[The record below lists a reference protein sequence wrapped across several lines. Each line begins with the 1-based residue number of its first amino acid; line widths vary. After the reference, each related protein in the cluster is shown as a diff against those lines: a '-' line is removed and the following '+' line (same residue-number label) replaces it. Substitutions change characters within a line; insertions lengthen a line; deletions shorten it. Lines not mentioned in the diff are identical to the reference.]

1 MRRAPGIVAILIFIS
16 VLLLI
21 DFYVFQGLRT
31 LTSGLE
37 NKTRKIISWV
47 YWGIN
52 FFLLLWLIWMFLFL
66 FLNSTGGIPK
76 SFSIFFGIW
85 TLFFIPKLVFA
96 TFLIGEDVFR
106 LLRGVFALGNNA
118 ISNGDE
124 MAFSSSRRKFIS
136 AVAAGVATIPFLGI
150 LHGLTLGKF
159 NYRVIRQT
167 VFFPDLPKTFDGFT
181 ITQLSD
187 IHVGS
192 FDSEKDR
199 EEVKNAI
206 DLANDQKSDLFVFT
220 GDLVNN
226 KASEMDPWTNIFKG
240 LHSPYGQYSILGNHD
255 YGDYVSWP
263 SDKAKA
269 ENMEELYS
277 IHKKIGFNLL
287 RNTSVE
293 IEKNGES
300 LSLIGVENWGK
311 GEFKKVGDLDLA
323 MKNVPDESFKIL
335 LSHDPSHFDKIVSC
349 YKSHVHLTLSGH
361 THGAQ
366 FGVEIPWLK
375 WSPIQ
380 YRYPHWAG
388 LYSVNGRS
396 LYVNRGFGFLA
407 FPARVGIWPEITV
420 ITLKRG
426 SSVA

>member
-76 SFSIFFGIW
+76 SFSIFFGFW

-206 DLANDQKSDLFVFT
+206 DLANDQKSF
-220 GDLVNN
+220 
-226 KASEMDPWTNIFKG
+226 
-240 LHSPYGQYSILGNHD
+240 
-255 YGDYVSWP
+255 
-263 SDKAKA
+263 
-269 ENMEELYS
+269 
-277 IHKKIGFNLL
+277 
-287 RNTSVE
+287 
-293 IEKNGES
+293 
-300 LSLIGVENWGK
+300 
-311 GEFKKVGDLDLA
+311 
-323 MKNVPDESFKIL
+323 KNVRPRI
-335 LSHDPSHFDKIVSC
+335 HFTCLIV
-349 YKSHVHLTLSGH
+349 Y
-361 THGAQ
+361 
-366 FGVEIPWLK
+366 
-375 WSPIQ
+375 
-380 YRYPHWAG
+380 
-388 LYSVNGRS
+388 
-396 LYVNRGFGFLA
+396 
-407 FPARVGIWPEITV
+407 
-420 ITLKRG
+420 
-426 SSVA
+426 